1 MCFWRTLESHSGI
14 GLGYKTSSSSYSSHK
29 KNCWINFH
37 KLWWHIS
44 EWRSTSHIVHSCQ
57 EFLDTLWMPHC
68 FSLFDGRITVFAQT
82 VHLFWIEVSKT
93 VKINTVNFKIQ
104 SVCRRWSQR
113 RVCKSEWRRLSVSWR
128 SLILLLKECHGSLL
142 LLKQHPVTDPKPL
155 TEELIK
161 LMCDTPPPPWH
172 HTVAYII

>member
-1 MCFWRTLESHSGI
+1 
-14 GLGYKTSSSSYSSHK
+14 
-29 KNCWINFH
+29 
-37 KLWWHIS
+37 
-44 EWRSTSHIVHSCQ
+44 
-57 EFLDTLWMPHC
+57 MPYC
-68 FSLFDGRITVFAQT
+68 FSLFDGRITVFGQT

-93 VKINTVNFKIQ
+93 GKINTINFKIQ

-155 TEELIK
+155 TKELIK
-161 LMCDTPPPPWH
+161 LMCDTPPPPWYTQYSLIH
-172 HTVAYII
+172 FYLWLVQLSKFASSQTLITYSLIILFLFIQCRWFWKCC